1 MIIGLCIL
9 ALYGITTLVSIGL
22 IIRAICLRIKEKE
35 EEEEKLEKYK
45 KY

>member
-9 ALYGITTLVSIGL
+9 AFYGLIILASIVL

-35 EEEEKLEKYK
+35 EEKEKLEKYK

>member
-9 ALYGITTLVSIGL
+9 ALYGITILVSIVL